1 MSLRQ
6 YLAIMTGATIISWLI
21 WLTVILYFD
30 PSTAGIVGFVFFYVS
45 LFLSILGTSTLV
57 GFIVRAKII
66 KNEDA
71 IFRHMKKN
79 FRQGF
84 IFSIFCIVVLL
95 LAQFKLLTWWNF
107 ALLVTLYAFTE
118 GLIFTNRKYQNQD
131 YVK

>member
-30 PSTAGIVGFVFFYVS
+30 PSVAGIVGFVFFYVS

-84 IFSIFCIVVLL
+84 IFSIFCVIVLL